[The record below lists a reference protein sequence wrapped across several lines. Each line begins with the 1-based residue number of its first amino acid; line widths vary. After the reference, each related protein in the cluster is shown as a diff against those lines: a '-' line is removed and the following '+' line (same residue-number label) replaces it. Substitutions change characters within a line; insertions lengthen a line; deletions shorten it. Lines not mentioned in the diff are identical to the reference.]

1 MACNELSLNEEGA
14 IKMIT
19 VDCVLRQ
26 TNVPGSWTPVL
37 EKALVMT
44 PKWRLSDGRGR
55 TVPCQMKVTSAK
67 V

>member
-1 MACNELSLNEEGA
+1 
-14 IKMIT
+14 MIT

-55 TVPCQMKVTSAK
+55 TVPCLAPAHISSITRQMKVTSAK